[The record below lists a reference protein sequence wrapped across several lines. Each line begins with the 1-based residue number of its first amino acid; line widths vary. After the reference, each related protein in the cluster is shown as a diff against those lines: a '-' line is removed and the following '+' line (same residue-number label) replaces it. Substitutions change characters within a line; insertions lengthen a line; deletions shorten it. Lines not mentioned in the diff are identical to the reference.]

1 MKTSILIVMLDF
13 LVCSLLLF
21 VIGTGGQQ
29 TRFAT
34 SAPPA
39 VHEEFS
45 PAAIQTQQEE
55 WNRDYEQQALL
66 TRLNAQTTENEQLRA
81 RLNETSATLAARE
94 ENLKALSEEKARVE
108 QARLQTE
115 QALSNVETQLVQM
128 SAEREK
134 LQQEGE
140 AAKERLAKLQT
151 DLAGLQ
157 TQQAQLQQEKI
168 QLAQHAQQLG
178 QTVAS
183 QQATISTLSEEVRAS
198 QARAEL
204 QLTDIAS
211 GQQQMGSTLEQ
222 LNEFARTLPA
232 AIQKS
237 VAGVGEQQQAMQQN
251 MAALVEN
258 VKGLQAGLSPE
269 ERARLMQAVT
279 DVAKGQQALQSQMG
293 TLIKGGQGGQIGQG
307 LNKIEAGQEALR
319 QQTARLGEQI
329 ESIKARGPGP
339 FKAVKG
345 ARIELSVAIAK
356 RDSPE
361 SPTSRFK
368 SAAYSPV
375 VRVDGRSFIVAN
387 YRTLGFAWWGL
398 GSEYD
403 PEGEIT
409 ELKYSVE
416 RRGDTLWSAALT
428 TPACALRADAR
439 VVAIELDRAEPGLS
453 AMELAGPD
461 AVLQTDQRKLQV
473 FKNTAAGLSFEA
485 DTSPDL
491 ADTRYLVVK
500 RALRGVAA
508 WFENPANRADA
519 GDYVVTPDGKLV
531 GIMVNRERCF
541 ILNKDAILNCALSIP
556 LTDGQQFQRAVR
568 KFPSVN

>member
-39 VHEEFS
+39 AHEEFS
-45 PAAIQTQQEE
+45 LAAMQAQQEE

-66 TRLNAQTTENEQLRA
+66 TQFNTQTAENEQLRA
-81 RLNETSATLAARE
+81 RLSETSATLAARE
-94 ENLKALSEEKARVE
+94 ENLKALSAEKARVE
-108 QARLQTE
+108 QAKSQTE
-115 QALSNVETQLVQM
+115 QALSNVETQLIRVN
-128 SAEREK
+128 AEREK

-140 AAKERLAKLQT
+140 AAKESLAKLQT
-151 DLAGLQ
+151 ELTGLQ
-157 TQQAQLQQEKI
+157 AEQARLQQERT

-183 QQATISTLSEEVRAS
+183 QQATISTLSEEVHAS
-198 QARAEL
+198 QARAEQ

-211 GQQQMGSTLEQ
+211 GQQQMASTLTQ
-222 LNEFARTLPA
+222 LDAFTRTLPA

-237 VAGVGEQQQAMQQN
+237 VAGVNEQQQAMQQN
-251 MAALVEN
+251 MAALAED
-258 VKGLQAGLSPE
+258 VKGLQAGLSTE
-269 ERARLMQAVT
+269 ESARLMQAVT
-279 DVAKGQQALQSQMG
+279 DVAKGQQGLQSQLD
-293 TLIKGGQGGQIGQG
+293 TLIKGGQGGQIDQS

-356 RDSPE
+356 RSSPE
-361 SPTSRFK
+361 STTMRFK
-368 SAAYSPV
+368 STAYPPV
-375 VRVDGRSFIVAN
+375 VRVNGRSFIVAN
-387 YRTLGFAWWGL
+387 YRTLGFTWWAL

-409 ELKYSVE
+409 ELKYIADL
-416 RRGDTLWSAALT
+416 RGDAPRSTALT
-428 TPACALRADAR
+428 APACALRADPR
-439 VVAIELDRAEPGLS
+439 VVAIELDRPEPGLV
-453 AMELAGPD
+453 AMELAAPE
-461 AVLQTDQRKLQV
+461 AVLQADQRKLHV
-473 FKNTAAGLSFEA
+473 FKSTAAGLSFEA

-491 ADTRYLVVK
+491 ADARYLVVK

-508 WFENPANRADA
+508 WFENPAYRADV
-519 GDYVVTPDGKLV
+519 GDCVVTPDGKLV
-531 GIMVNRERCF
+531 GIMVSRERCF
-541 ILNKDAILNCALSIP
+541 ILNKDALLNCALTIP
-556 LTDGQQFQRAVR
+556 LGDKQQFQRAAR
-568 KFPSVN
+568 KYPSIK